1 MTRLLPLLIAGLL
14 QSTPVMAECS
24 SETKRD
30 LANNAVVVG
39 GLVAL
44 CGLHADGLI
53 TTTSLAT
60 YLKRDAQRI
69 QQEPENLKM
78 VRAAEQKFKR
88 DFPDCPIPRM
98 YFGP

>member
-1 MTRLLPLLIAGLL
+1 MTRLFPLLIAGLL
-14 QSTPVMAECS
+14 QSTPVLAECS
-24 SETKRD
+24 RETKRD
-30 LANNAVVVG
+30 LTNNAVVVG

-53 TTTSLAT
+53 GTTALAS
-60 YLKRDAQRI
+60 YLQRDAKRI
-69 QQEPENLKM
+69 RQEPENLKM

-88 DFPDCPIPRM
+88 DFPDCPIPRI